1 MHAKVIFWAV
11 GGLLETRDV
20 YIITKGKKS
29 INAAKSKNVEL
40 THTQVFCGRLCVLC
54 ARITVT
60 KNKLYWCHGYL
71 LEQNAD
77 CRQDTKWRLGTKCRR
92 QIVDWVQNA
101 DWESKEFF
109 RLVCD
114 TISYYNLPSVTQ
126 TLFRGEMIA
135 QKWHLVNC
143 KMKFYNISEEKN
155 TFNSQCAFWA
165 HFSVCSVHF
174 VLSMHFVPGLQS
186 AFCSLHSTTEIGKLN
201 ETYL

>member
-77 CRQDTKWRLGTKCRR
+77 CRQDTK
-92 QIVDWVQNA
+92 
-101 DWESKEFF
+101 
-109 RLVCD
+109 
-114 TISYYNLPSVTQ
+114 
-126 TLFRGEMIA
+126 
-135 QKWHLVNC
+135 
-143 KMKFYNISEEKN
+143 
-155 TFNSQCAFWA
+155 
-165 HFSVCSVHF
+165 
-174 VLSMHFVPGLQS
+174 
-186 AFCSLHSTTEIGKLN
+186 
-201 ETYL
+201 